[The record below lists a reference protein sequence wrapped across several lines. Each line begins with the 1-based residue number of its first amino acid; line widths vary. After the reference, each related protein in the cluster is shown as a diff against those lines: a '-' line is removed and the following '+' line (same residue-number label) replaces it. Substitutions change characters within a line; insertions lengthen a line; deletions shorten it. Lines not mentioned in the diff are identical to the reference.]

1 MKGSR
6 LAMVATLLV
15 LGLAACGRPGPA
27 PSPSP
32 EISLDDALARVR
44 QQIPA
49 SRYVTNDLL
58 PTDAAAPMVTGAQP
72 VKLRVGMPWVLND
85 EIAPWFVGLEKGY
98 YHDAGLELELVP
110 GGPNVDPLQLL
121 AASRIDI
128 AVPPAGFGLV
138 ELIASPTSADLVA
151 IGTVLK
157 GSPYCWLGI
166 DANTPRDQPST
177 RKLQPS
183 DFVNKTIG
191 MQPGSDAIL
200 HFLLQEYRL
209 PPESLHVRRAGFTP
223 EPLLA
228 GSVDFYAALIV
239 NQPRILEQAGY
250 KNWIAFRFS
259 DWGWED
265 FSDVSIV
272 RRDALASRADVWRRY
287 LWATGQALRFILD
300 HPDEAA
306 EITARRSTDVPLTPA
321 MVRRRFDL
329 QRDLAF
335 GAPGSPLQQMPPE
348 QWDRLAARLL
358 QSGAIQLPEARSA
371 PKTP

>member
-1 MKGSR
+1 MKGNW
-6 LAMVATLLV
+6 LAIVSTWLA
-15 LGLAACGRPGPA
+15 LGLAACGRSGPA
-27 PSPSP
+27 PASPP
-32 EISLDDALARVR
+32 EMSLKEALARVR
-44 QQIPA
+44 EHLPA

-58 PTDAAAPMVTGAQP
+58 PKDDAAPAASDAPP

-85 EIAPWFVGLEKGY
+85 EIAPWFVGIEKGY
-98 YHDAGLELELVP
+98 YRAAGLDIELVP
-110 GGPNVDPLQLL
+110 GGPSIDPLQLI
-121 AASRIDI
+121 AAGRIDI

-183 DFVNKTIG
+183 DMVNKTIG
-191 MQPGSDAIL
+191 LQPGSDAIL
-200 HFLLQEYRL
+200 HFLLSEYHL
-209 PPESLHVRRAGFTP
+209 PEESLHIRRAGFTP

-228 GSVDFYAALIV
+228 GSVDYYAALIV

-250 KNWIAFRFS
+250 KNWTALRFA
-259 DWGWED
+259 DLGWVD

-272 RRDALASRADVWRRY
+272 RRDALAGRADVWRRY
-287 LWATGQALRFILD
+287 LWATGQGLRFILD

-306 EITARRSTDVPLTPA
+306 ERR
-321 MVRRRFDL
+321 
-329 QRDLAF
+329 
-335 GAPGSPLQQMPPE
+335 
-348 QWDRLAARLL
+348 AA
-358 QSGAIQLPEARSA
+358 G
-371 PKTP
+371 